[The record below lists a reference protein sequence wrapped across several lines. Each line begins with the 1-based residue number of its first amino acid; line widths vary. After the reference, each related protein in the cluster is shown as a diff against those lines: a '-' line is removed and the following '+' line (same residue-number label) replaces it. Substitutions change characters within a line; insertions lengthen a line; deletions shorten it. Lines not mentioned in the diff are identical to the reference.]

1 MDIAV
6 SSDQLERVR
15 PMLARGHQTCKLHPP
30 VRGSSKTMDRWRP
43 WALGPLGSV
52 LLVAVVLAGLA
63 IATQQVLALSPSFP
77 GRALAAFAVGSAVLL
92 ALARRHLPPGS
103 FGSANQV
110 TLTRG
115 ALLALPFGLLGEPAL
130 EPAAAHLAVAI
141 GMVVLALDGLD
152 GRLARREGRADSF
165 GARFDMET
173 DALMIL
179 LLAALVWQFD
189 KAGPWVLLAGFMR
202 YGFVAAAAVLPWLR
216 RPLPGSRRRQ
226 AAFVL
231 VALTLIACLAPMIV
245 PPWSTLLALSG
256 VALIGASFAVDV
268 AWLAR
273 HNETP
278 TGCAS

>member
-1 MDIAV
+1 MD
-6 SSDQLERVR
+6 Q
-15 PMLARGHQTCKLHPP
+15 
-30 VRGSSKTMDRWRP
+30 WRP
-43 WALGPLGSV
+43 RALGPSGSV

-63 IATQQVLALSPSFP
+63 IATQQLLGLGPSFP
-77 GRALAAFAVGSAVLL
+77 WRVLAAVAVGSAVLL
-92 ALARRHLPPGS
+92 ALARRHLPPGP

-115 ALLALPFGLLGEPAL
+115 ALLALLFGLLGEQAL
-130 EPAAAHLAVAI
+130 EPVAAAFAVAV
-141 GMVVLALDGLD
+141 GLVVLALDGVD
-152 GRLARREGRADSF
+152 GRLARREGKATAF

-179 LLAALVWQFD
+179 LLAVLVWQFD

-202 YGFVAAAAVLPWLR
+202 YGFVAVAAMLPWLR

-231 VALTLIACLAPMIV
+231 LALTLIASLAPMIE

-256 VALIGASFAVDV
+256 LVLIGASFAVDV

-273 HNETP
+273 TAGP
-278 TGCAS
+278 RAGSAS